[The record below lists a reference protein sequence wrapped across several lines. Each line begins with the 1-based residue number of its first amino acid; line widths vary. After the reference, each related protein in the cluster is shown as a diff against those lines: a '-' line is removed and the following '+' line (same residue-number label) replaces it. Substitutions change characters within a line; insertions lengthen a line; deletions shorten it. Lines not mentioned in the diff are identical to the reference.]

1 MPPTPSRRTVL
12 SAIGSSLILPTA
24 GCLGDAETGSA
35 PTEPTPTDASDRA
48 TTETTTTRTTVPPTV
63 VSDTDAKERA
73 LAAEEAYLT
82 EQLRSASCL
91 SNWGTYPTTA
101 SKRATV
107 ADRTADGVRVEVVH
121 PYSYST
127 DRSEADG
134 ASRAVYVVTADDAER
149 VSGDTVSPC

>member
-1 MPPTPSRRTVL
+1 MPSSRTRRSVL
-12 SAIGSSLILPTA
+12 ALLGSGFGLGTA
-24 GCLGDAETGSA
+24 GCFGDSRTDPAAAESTHSKTA
-35 PTEPTPTDASDRA
+35 DDA
-48 TTETTTTRTTVPPTV
+48 TTETTATRTTVPPAV
-63 VSDTDAKERA
+63 VSDADAKERA

-82 EQLRSASCL
+82 ERLRSASCL

-127 DRSEADG
+127 DRTEADG
-134 ASRAVYVVTADDAER
+134 ASRAVYAVTADDAER
-149 VSGDTVSPC
+149 VSGDAVSPC